1 MASAKVS
8 VRWAVTHVRILNTG
22 ANMKEGKSVFCGGGY
37 EDLDLNTRRLML
49 QKKLEALKVLL
60 LWEQDESVV
69 SALMDISD
77 KWRETSEGE
86 AEGGMFPY
94 RLK

>member
-1 MASAKVS
+1 
-8 VRWAVTHVRILNTG
+8 
-22 ANMKEGKSVFCGGGY
+22 MKEGKSVFCWGGY
-37 EDLDLNTRRLML
+37 EDLDLKTRRLIL
-49 QKKLEALKVLL
+49 KKKLEALKVLL